1 MTTVIYIGLL
11 ILEGFPISMI
21 IAGLFSN
28 GLYFLLLRD
37 FPFIELT
44 SPVFIGGVGRWFFQ
58 SYHFCSVFKATYLQG
73 KVCCKV
79 KYGSN

>member
-21 IAGLFSN
+21 MAGLFSN

-44 SPVFIGGVGRWFFQ
+44 SPVFIGGVGRCCLQ
-58 SYHFCSVFKATYLQG
+58 SYHFCSVFKAIDLQG
-73 KVCCKV
+73 KVCWLLKF
-79 KYGSN
+79 GSN